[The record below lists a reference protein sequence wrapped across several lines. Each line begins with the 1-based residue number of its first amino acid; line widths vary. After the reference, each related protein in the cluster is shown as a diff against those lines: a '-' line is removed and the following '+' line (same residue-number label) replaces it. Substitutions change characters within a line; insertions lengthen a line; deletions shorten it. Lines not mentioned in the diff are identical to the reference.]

1 MRPEFPKPYPID
13 EVLQRKPW
21 TLPEAYRYCLR
32 LARTHYENFPVGSLL
47 IPKKLQPH
55 VCAVYAFARR
65 ADDIADEDFPEADRI
80 PALEAWEGLLEKS
93 LHGRINH
100 PVFLALRE
108 TIRKFQI
115 PTQLLVD
122 LVTAFKM
129 DVKVK
134 RHASFDDVLYYC
146 RHSAEPVGRLVLHL
160 FGYRDESLMRLS
172 DKICTA
178 LQLANFWQDVA
189 VDLKKNRI
197 YIPLDEL
204 ERFGCRSEQ
213 LFAHQYN
220 EAFSRVMKFQVD
232 RTEEMFLQG
241 APLVYQT
248 NGRLGLELKCVVLGG
263 LTILNKIRELNYNTL
278 AQRPVIHSK
287 DKMGILLKALFGF
300 KRALRP
306 PISGPKPPEAPLIS
320 ETVPGERMQE
330 TDIP

>member
-1 MRPEFPKPYPID
+1 MRTEYQKTYPID

-21 TLPEAYRYCLR
+21 TLPDAYRYCLR

-80 PALEAWEGLLEKS
+80 PALEAWEGLLERS
-93 LHGRINH
+93 SHGRVNH

-108 TIRKFQI
+108 TIRQFQI

-129 DVKVK
+129 DVRVK
-134 RHASFDDVLYYC
+134 RHPTFNDVLFYC

-160 FGYRDESLMRLS
+160 FGYRDEQMMVLS

-197 YIPLDEL
+197 YIPLEDL
-204 ERFGCRSEQ
+204 NQFGYSSEQ
-213 LFAHQYN
+213 LFAHEYN
-220 EAFSRVMKFQVD
+220 KAFCQVMEYQVD
-232 RTEEMFLQG
+232 RTEAMFLEG

-248 NGRLGLELKCVVLGG
+248 PGRLGLELKCVVLGG
-263 LTILNKIRELNYNTL
+263 LTVLKKIRQLQYNTL
-278 AQRPVIHSK
+278 AQRPVIQGK
-287 DKMGILLKALFGF
+287 DKAGILFKALFGF
-300 KRALRP
+300 KRATTN
-306 PISGPKPPEAPLIS
+306 
-320 ETVPGERMQE
+320 TVDSSQE
-330 TDIP
+330 VDIP

>member
-1 MRPEFPKPYPID
+1 MQTESFKPYPID

-21 TLPEAYRYCLR
+21 SLPDAYRYCLR

-80 PALEAWEGLLEKS
+80 PALTAWEGLLEKS
-93 LHGRINH
+93 LHGRVNH

-108 TIRKFQI
+108 TIREFKI

-129 DVKVK
+129 DVQVK
-134 RHASFDDVLYYC
+134 RHPTFKDVLYYC

-160 FGYRDESLMRLS
+160 FGYREESLMVLS

-197 YIPLDEL
+197 YIPLEDL
-204 ERFGCRSEQ
+204 TQFNYSPEQ
-213 LFAHQYN
+213 LFAHEYN
-220 EAFSRVMKFQVD
+220 KAFCQVMEYQVD
-232 RTEEMFLQG
+232 RTEAMFLEG
-241 APLVYQT
+241 APLVYHT
-248 NGRLGLELKCVVLGG
+248 PGRLGLELKCVVLGG
-263 LTILNKIRELNYNTL
+263 LTVLKKIRQLNYDTL
-278 AQRPVIHSK
+278 NQRPVIQGK
-287 DKMGILLKALFGF
+287 DKFGILLKALFGF
-300 KRALRP
+300 KRATTLP
-306 PISGPKPPEAPLIS
+306 PLDLQEAD
-320 ETVPGERMQE
+320 VP
-330 TDIP
+330 